1 MSDFVAV
8 ITAGG
13 SGRRMASNKKKQFL
27 LLQGKTVL
35 EHTIERF
42 LSVGVFS
49 RIVVVLPEDEFSS
62 EQTRLSPLFPTLEYV
77 QGGKFRQNSVF
88 NALKYIEKA
97 DYVFVHDGVRPFVK
111 ESLILKLADLVQEKQ
126 AVIPA
131 VPTTN
136 TLKLV
141 SLEQVEKT
149 LKRDAIFGATT
160 PQAFSYDL
168 LKKSYEKALTDGV
181 EFTDDASLLESLG
194 YSVFWLEDE
203 PSNIKITTP
212 FDFLVAETLVKS
224 F

>member
-1 MSDFVAV
+1 MSDFVAIV
-8 ITAGG
+8 TAGG
-13 SGRRMASNKKKQFL
+13 SGRRMASDKKKQFL

-42 LSVGVFS
+42 LAVGVFA
-49 RIVVVLPEDEFSS
+49 RIVVVLPEDEFLL
-62 EQTRLSPLFPTLEYV
+62 EKARLSLLFPTLEFV
-77 QGGKFRQNSVF
+77 QGGKFRQDSVF

-141 SLEQVEKT
+141 NSEKVEKT
-149 LKRDAIFGATT
+149 LKREAIFGATT
-160 PQAFSYDL
+160 PQVFSYGL
-168 LKKSYEKALTDGV
+168 LKKSYEKALKDDV
-181 EFTDDASLLESLG
+181 EFTDDASLLEFLG
-194 YSVFWLEDE
+194 YSVFWVEDE